1 MLRFRED
8 GRFYCE
14 TVSAARWS
22 AVVSGNADRVCVRTP
37 RVWPSEASA
46 VLFAQ
51 RESDIIGG
59 CHRKSYWRLTGEPQT
74 NTIDVI
80 GARRFRTG
88 RAMELDIITLA
99 KDAGVFVACGVRYHV
114 ADIDLPLELDL
125 VVCDPDDNKLYIV
138 ENKTIYG
145 YVSNKKV
152 IKEGHPKLEGV
163 MQSVIYLNEFGNGVK
178 LKRIIRESWD
188 RKQELARMMLVLE
201 EAGDTGGAVYWNL
214 KKEYGRNRIEVD
226 FANLDLGQDG
236 LVAVKMTYE
245 TRDDCAT
252 REFDIG
258 LSQDPLDGL
267 HYPEIDGMP
276 QKLFTVESIYERY
289 KILQDHYLR
298 NVEMVR
304 EQMAKEGLLPPG
316 VDGTVRNEIDLEV
329 ADRSF
334 WDEVFRRVRALHSR
348 FWPPAE
354 YEWKYAPEKIQVL
367 GEAGIIGKTKYKD
380 WQKRVKG
387 KTHVGAW
394 QCAYC
399 PHKAKCISVEYPEY
413 THLIAD
419 MLSVDAEEEA
429 AA

>member
-1 MLRFRED
+1 MGDSIVKLFPLLD
-8 GRFYCE
+8 GALLSQE
-14 TVSAARWS
+14 TRTAHAA
-22 AVVSGNADRVCVRTP
+22 RTP

-152 IKEGHPKLEGV
+152 IKEGRPKLEGV

-201 EAGDTGGAVYWNL
+201 EAGVTRGAVFWNL
-214 KKEYGRNRIEVD
+214 KKEHDRNRIEVD
-226 FANLDLGQDG
+226 F
-236 LVAVKMTYE
+236 E
-245 TRDDCAT
+245 
-252 REFDIG
+252 
-258 LSQDPLDGL
+258 
-267 HYPEIDGMP
+267 H
-276 QKLFTVESIYERY
+276 
-289 KILQDHYLR
+289 H
-298 NVEMVR
+298 
-304 EQMAKEGLLPPG
+304 
-316 VDGTVRNEIDLEV
+316 
-329 ADRSF
+329 
-334 WDEVFRRVRALHSR
+334 H
-348 FWPPAE
+348 
-354 YEWKYAPEKIQVL
+354 
-367 GEAGIIGKTKYKD
+367 
-380 WQKRVKG
+380 
-387 KTHVGAW
+387 H
-394 QCAYC
+394 
-399 PHKAKCISVEYPEY
+399 
-413 THLIAD
+413 
-419 MLSVDAEEEA
+419 
-429 AA
+429 